1 MLFRELNQLY
11 IDIIKDVAMDTG
23 KRKMT
28 PEKAMEMMKKKGTM
42 ITLEEAELMLDFLY
56 RFAKLTLKIVLKQ

>member
-1 MLFRELNQLY
+1 
-11 IDIIKDVAMDTG
+11 MDTG

-28 PEKAMEMMKKKGTM
+28 PEKAMEIMKKKGTM

>member
-11 IDIIKDVAMDTG
+11 VDIIKDVAMDTG

-28 PEKAMEMMKKKGTM
+28 PEKAMEIMKKKGTM
-42 ITLEEAELMLDFLY
+42 ITLEEAERMLDFLY